1 VESTTGEDPV
11 KRYHGRDDLVS
22 MTAIVTGAV
31 VSILVTLGSLLMID
45 DDWSE
50 VLLRALG
57 LG

>member
-1 VESTTGEDPV
+1 V

-50 VLLRALG
+50 VLGRVLGALG
-57 LG
+57 W